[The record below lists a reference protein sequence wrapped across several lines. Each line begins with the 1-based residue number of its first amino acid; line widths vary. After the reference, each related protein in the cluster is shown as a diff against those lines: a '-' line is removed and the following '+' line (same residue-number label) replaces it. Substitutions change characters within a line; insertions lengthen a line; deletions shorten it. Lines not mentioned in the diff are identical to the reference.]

1 MRRQLCTAG
10 MAAVLG
16 LVVPICI
23 VSAAETTIVVPNAFE
38 ETEGDWI
45 IAELISDYRLQMIVA
60 ADQFTQLPTGTSL
73 LTHLAYRV
81 DGSVDSPH
89 AYTAD
94 HMTLRL
100 STTDRLPSEL
110 SQEFAANTG
119 PVESTGFDGVPSWS
133 TEGVGPDGGPKGF
146 DFGLPVEP
154 PFPFDPSQGNLLV
167 DLTVLG
173 GSSPLMIDF
182 TAPVT
187 DSSRFIWSGENGV
200 NSPLADLSS
209 EFGAV
214 YGGDILGLRF
224 EVVPEPSALLL
235 ALLGAAALAVFARHP
250 R

>member
-1 MRRQLCTAG
+1 
-10 MAAVLG
+10 MAAILG
-16 LVVPICI
+16 LVTHVFV
-23 VSAAETTIVVPNAFE
+23 VSATEVTVVVPNAFE
-38 ETEGDWI
+38 DTEGDWI
-45 IAELISDYRLQMIVA
+45 IAELMSDYRLQMIVA

-89 AYTAD
+89 TYAAD
-94 HMTLRL
+94 NMTLRL
-100 STTDRLPSEL
+100 STTGKAPSEL
-110 SQEFAANTG
+110 NQAFAANTG
-119 PVESTGFDGVPSWS
+119 PDEHIGFDGVPSWS
-133 TEGVGPDGGPKGF
+133 TEGIGPVGGPRGF

-200 NSPLADLSS
+200 NSPHADLSS
-209 EFGAV
+209 EFGTV

-224 EVVPEPSALLL
+224 EVIPEPSSLLL
-235 ALLGAAALAVFARHP
+235 ALLGAVALAVSARHP